1 MSGLDR
7 DIQLFTV
14 GAACNILS
22 FYNGMGK
29 YKMERQKAWQI
40 QVELNGL
47 AMTGALGL

>member
-7 DIQLFTV
+7 DIQLIKV

-29 YKMERQKAWQI
+29 YKMERHKAWQI
-40 QVELNGL
+40 QVELSGL
-47 AMTGALGL
+47 VTTEGSGL

>member
-29 YKMERQKAWQI
+29 YKMERHKAWQI
-40 QVELNGL
+40 QEELSGL
-47 AMTGALGL
+47 ATTEDLGL

>member
-7 DIQLFTV
+7 DIQLIKV

-29 YKMERQKAWQI
+29 EIMERQKAWQI

-47 AMTGALGL
+47 ATTEGSVL